1 MLSSTAE
8 TRSLWRPR
16 VRIASPAARRLRT
29 QLTVPKGAISKR
41 SPSNSTSV
49 TGFVRIFPLLR
60 PRTVRRVMVPI
71 FTPMRSRKVVI
82 ALLMRTNAF
91 IMYATRWCGDC
102 QSYRRW
108 FDAHSTFYDAV
119 DNDRDEQAA
128 ASVMQVNGGMRSV
141 PTIVFP
147 DGSVLVEPTSRA
159 LEAQCFQIGERPE
172 KGEEKSETMTMN
184 KHGRLS
190 AGTKEISHPRFAA
203 FYNWMMGQPLVRQ
216 MFDPLRRE
224 TAGQAH
230 GIVLEV
236 GAGGGQNFPF
246 YDPSLVVRVEAVEP
260 DEAMLVEAKR
270 RLAAAPVPIHLSR
283 APVEALPFPDA
294 HFDSVVVTL
303 VFCSVRDP
311 ERGLREIWRV
321 LKEGGSVL
329 LLEHVRAQGKGTAWV
344 QDALVPLTTR
354 CLGNCHWNRDTG
366 RTLIESGIEI
376 ESRQVLGGGLQPF
389 LIVHAT
395 RPEPSD

>member
-1 MLSSTAE
+1 
-8 TRSLWRPR
+8 
-16 VRIASPAARRLRT
+16 
-29 QLTVPKGAISKR
+29 
-41 SPSNSTSV
+41 
-49 TGFVRIFPLLR
+49 
-60 PRTVRRVMVPI
+60 
-71 FTPMRSRKVVI
+71 
-82 ALLMRTNAF
+82 
-91 IMYATRWCGDC
+91 MYATRWCGDC

-246 YDPSLVVRVEAVEP
+246 YDPTRVMRVDAVEP
-260 DEAMLVEAKR
+260 DEAMLVGAR
-270 RLAAAPVPIHLSR
+270 RALSAAPVPITLTR

-294 HFDSVVVTL
+294 HFESAVVTL
-303 VFCSVRDP
+303 VLCSMQDP

-321 LKEGGSVL
+321 LKPGGILV
-329 LLEHVRAQGKGTAWV
+329 LLEHVRAQGRITAWM
-344 QDALVPLTTR
+344 QDALVPLSTR
-354 CLGNCHWNRDTG
+354 CMGNCHWNRDTLQTVLHTG
-366 RTLIESGIEI
+366 FQATQV
-376 ESRQVLGGGLQPF
+376 RQLSGGLQPM
-389 LIVHAT
+389 LLVYAS
-395 RPEPSD
+395 RPHTPEETDEGQ